1 MTNINKIYK
10 ICKYRYMLGNI
21 TLVLIVLRK
30 STCSKCAHL
39 PGMLHLPGIAHIL
52 SMLISGPPPT
62 AMWIHGNIIIP
73 KDSPDDVRG
82 DTVHGLGY
90 PRDIRGRR
98 LRVPGPPGEDNRRG
112 RNRDSSTYHTPVDP
126 KGVGGYMRPSETE
139 PIQFY

>member
-1 MTNINKIYK
+1 
-10 ICKYRYMLGNI
+10 ML
-21 TLVLIVLRK
+21 K
-30 STCSKCAHL
+30 MCAVW
-39 PGMLHLPGIAHIL
+39 PRMLHLARDRAHFEHVDF
-52 SMLISGPPPT
+52 GNPTPPT

-82 DTVHGLGY
+82 DTVHGLGD

-126 KGVGGYMRPSETE
+126 KGVGGFVKMRKKVF
-139 PIQFY
+139 ILVFKKNI